1 VQNVKPIVTADIEER
16 AVATA
21 DKKAIATI
29 NGAEILISALVHQDV
44 KFIFAYPGGASMPL
58 HQALLK
64 NSDRIR
70 TILPRH
76 EQGGGFAAQG
86 IARATGRVGVC
97 MATSGP
103 GATNL
108 VTAIADAKLDSVPMV
123 AITAQ
128 VPQNVIGSDAF
139 QETPTVE
146 VCRAITKHHYMIT
159 DINDV
164 ARIVKEAFYIAQTG
178 RPGPVLIDF
187 PKDVQLAELPVDDVD
202 YDPAF
207 NLPGYR
213 PEHRTVANEQVKQVI
228 AAVRRSKRP
237 ILYVGGGCI
246 LSDASD
252 ELCKFA
258 LRTGIPVTTTVM
270 GLGAF
275 PGEHDQSLHML
286 GMHGT
291 VYANYAINDADLL
304 LAFGVRFDDR
314 VTGKLSEFAKHGKI
328 IHVDIDPSEIHKNKE
343 AHIPI
348 VGDLKVALEAI
359 NEMLTDDDL
368 PDITDW
374 TEQIAKWKKKF
385 PLKYADA
392 GDEILQQYAIEELW
406 RQTKDR
412 DDAYISVGVGQHQMW
427 AAQFYKF
434 NKPRRWLSSSGLGTM
449 GFGLPAAMG
458 VQAALPDCLS
468 IDIDGDGSFQMNIQ
482 ELATLYC
489 EKLPVKILLLNNQ
502 HLGMVTQWEDRFMDG
517 RRGHT
522 YLGPIDHPEALG
534 KGDGSMPAETFPNFV
549 KIAEGYG
556 LTARTVRSKAEY
568 PAALAAM
575 LAADGPYLLDV
586 ICPYYQE
593 HVLPMI
599 PTGKTVKDIII
610 E

>member
-1 VQNVKPIVTADIEER
+1 M
-16 AVATA
+16 ATA
-21 DKKAIATI
+21 DKKATDTI
-29 NGAEILISALVHQDV
+29 SGAEILVSALAHHGVEYV
-44 KFIFAYPGGASMPL
+44 FAYPGGASMPL

-64 NSDRIR
+64 HNDKIR

-86 IARATGRVGVC
+86 LARATGKVGVC

-123 AITAQ
+123 AVTGQ
-128 VPQNVIGSDAF
+128 VPQSVIGSDAF
-139 QETPTVE
+139 QETPMVE

-164 ARIVKEAFYIAQTG
+164 ARIVKEAFHIASTG

-187 PKDVQLAELPVDDVD
+187 PKDVQLARVDFDQVD

-207 NLPGYR
+207 DLPGYQ
-213 PEHRTVANEQVKQVI
+213 PKHRTIAAEQINQVV

-246 LSDASD
+246 LSDASE
-252 ELCKFA
+252 ELREFA
-258 LRTGIPVTTTVM
+258 VKTGIPVTTTVM

-275 PGEHDQSLHML
+275 PGDSEQSLHML

-291 VYANYAINDADLL
+291 VYANYAVNDADLL

-314 VTGKLSEFAKHGKI
+314 VTGKLEEFAKHGKI
-328 IHVDIDPSEIHKNKE
+328 VHVDIDPSEVHKNKE

-348 VGDLKVALEAI
+348 VGDLKEALTAI
-359 NEMLTDDDL
+359 NSALTDDDI
-368 PDITDW
+368 PDITEW
-374 TEQIAKWKKKF
+374 KEQIAGWKTQY
-385 PLKYADA
+385 PLKYDDA

-406 RQTKDR
+406 NQTKDR

-434 NKPRRWLSSSGLGTM
+434 DKPRRWLSSSGLGTM

-482 ELATLYC
+482 ELATLFC

-522 YLGPIDHPEALG
+522 YLGPIDHPEHAG
-534 KGDGSMPAETFPNFV
+534 KGDGSMPKETFPNFV
-549 KIAEGYG
+549 QIAEGYG
-556 LTARTVRSKAEY
+556 VTAKQVRSKSEY
-568 PAALAAM
+568 PAALAEM
-575 LAADGPYLLDV
+575 LASDGPYLLDV

-599 PTGKTVKDIII
+599 PSGGTVKDIIT